1 MTVGQYLFIKF
12 LTTDYFIVYNYT
24 KVDFIMG
31 KADQNKRLKMEN
43 LLNASFELFTSKGI
57 NKTSISDIVN
67 KAEVAKGT
75 FYLYFKDKYDIR
87 NKLIAHK
94 SSQLFMQAY
103 DALNKAEIKDFDE
116 RIVFIMNYVLDQLAA
131 NKGLLSFIYKDLSW
145 AVFKRALTNPLNSE
159 DVNFS
164 DIYQKMIDEADV
176 ELKDPEVMLFLI
188 IELVGSTGY
197 SSIMFNDPV
206 PLDDLKP
213 HLEKTVYGIIKQ
225 YKGKKKKKT

>member
-1 MTVGQYLFIKF
+1 
-12 LTTDYFIVYNYT
+12 
-24 KVDFIMG
+24 MG
-31 KADQNKRLKMEN
+31 KADQNKKIKMES
-43 LLNASFELFTSKGI
+43 LLNASFELFTSQGI

-87 NKLIAHK
+87 NRLIAHK

-103 DALNKAEIKDFDE
+103 NALEESGITVFED
-116 RIVFIMNYVLDQLAA
+116 RIIFIMDYVLDELDA
-131 NKGLLSFIYKDLSW
+131 NKGLLAFIYKDLSW
-145 AVFKRALTNPLNSE
+145 AVFKRALTTPVSSDDVDFGAVYQRMIEESE
-159 DVNFS
+159 
-164 DIYQKMIDEADV
+164 E

-206 PLDDLKP
+206 SLSDLKP
-213 HLEKTVYGIIKQ
+213 HLEEAVRRIVRQ
-225 YKGKKKKKT
+225 YTGEKKA

>member
-1 MTVGQYLFIKF
+1 
-12 LTTDYFIVYNYT
+12 
-24 KVDFIMG
+24 MG
-31 KADQNKRLKMEN
+31 KADQNKKMKMES
-43 LLNASFELFTSKGI
+43 LLNASFELFTSQGI

-87 NKLIAHK
+87 NRLIAHK

-103 DALNKAEIKDFDE
+103 STLEESGITVFED
-116 RIVFIMNYVLDQLAA
+116 RIIFIMDYVLDELDA
-131 NKGLLSFIYKDLSW
+131 NKGLLAFIYKDLSW
-145 AVFKRALTNPLNSE
+145 AVFKRALTTPVSSDDVDFGAVYQRMIEESE
-159 DVNFS
+159 
-164 DIYQKMIDEADV
+164 V

-206 PLDDLKP
+206 SLSDLKP
-213 HLEKTVYGIIKQ
+213 HLEEAVRGIVRQ
-225 YKGKKKKKT
+225 YTGEKKKKA

>member
-1 MTVGQYLFIKF
+1 
-12 LTTDYFIVYNYT
+12 
-24 KVDFIMG
+24 MG
-31 KADQNKRLKMEN
+31 KADQNKKLKMEN

-159 DVNFS
+159 DVNFI